1 MTQPH
6 QPIEIDANGTARF
19 RANAIVRFLLD
30 WASQRG
36 MSLNDL
42 ALIPFSDDDRAQ
54 FAQLI
59 GYSVYG
65 WGDLHYVSP
74 ENFARA
80 DAVVAEMEGKK

>member
-1 MTQPH
+1 MTHPL
-6 QPIEIDANGTARF
+6 QPIEFDRHGVARF
-19 RANAIVRFLLD
+19 RGNAIVRFLLD
-30 WASQRG
+30 WASERG

-59 GYSVYG
+59 GYSVSG

-74 ENFARA
+74 ENYARA
-80 DAVVAEMEGKK
+80 ESAMEQS